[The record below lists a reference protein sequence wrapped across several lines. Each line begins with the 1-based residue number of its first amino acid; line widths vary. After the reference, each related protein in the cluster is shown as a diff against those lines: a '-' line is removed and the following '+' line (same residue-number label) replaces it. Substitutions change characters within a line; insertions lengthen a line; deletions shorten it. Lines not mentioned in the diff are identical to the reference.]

1 MGINPLDPRGEAAA
15 GTPLPV
21 FGAAPDY
28 AAALDSRQ
36 CVAHEATRETTK
48 DAALGSLM
56 DDMPVGA
63 LHRFV
68 VWVVGIGLF
77 FDMYEIFLVS
87 SIGSALQHDFGIA
100 RQSADFKLLLAS
112 AFIGMFFGSLCL
124 GSLADRIGRRKAFVF
139 CLVGYSA
146 FSLLGALSVNADML
160 VLCRFLTGIGVGAI
174 YPVSDSY
181 LSEILPKER
190 RGRLA
195 AWAYTVSYV
204 AVPLVGFL
212 AVGLNTL
219 QIGTVAGWRLI
230 LAVGGLGGI
239 FVLFVQHRLPESPR
253 WLLARGRF
261 DEAKAQ
267 LRRFAESA
275 GAKLPPVITSGPA
288 APHAVGL
295 AERIAVLRQAP
306 YDKRFLMLVVFHL
319 FQCFGYYGF
328 GTLASLVVKSR
339 GFDVTSSTL
348 FMALSFLGYPAGSL
362 LSIPLLNWLERRTLV
377 IASIL
382 SIAVFGFGFAYS
394 ENTILIV
401 VFGVLTTCA
410 SNVFSN
416 AYHVYQAE
424 IFPARVRSTA
434 IGSTYALSRIMS
446 GALPFLL
453 LPVLNGY
460 GAGAMFGVISTAL
473 VIVAVTVRA
482 LGPLT
487 TRRSQDEINPV

>member
-1 MGINPLDPRGEAAA
+1 MMGINPLDLRGDVAATTTSVASATLPLA
-15 GTPLPV
+15 GDSNTHGSV
-21 FGAAPDY
+21 YHSAHGA
-28 AAALDSRQ
+28 
-36 CVAHEATRETTK
+36 T
-48 DAALGSLM
+48 LGSVM

-87 SIGSALQHDFGIA
+87 SIGSALQHEFGIN

-139 CLVGYSA
+139 SLVWYSA
-146 FSLLGALSVNADML
+146 FSLIGALSVNAGML
-160 VLCRFLTGIGVGAI
+160 VISRLLTGIGVGAI
-174 YPVSDSY
+174 YPIADSY

-195 AWAYTVSYV
+195 AWAYTTSYV

-212 AVGLNTL
+212 AVWLNPL
-219 QIGTVAGWRLI
+219 QFGTIAGWRI
-230 LAVGGLGGI
+230 VLAIGSLGAV

-253 WLLARGRF
+253 WLLARGRV
-261 DEAKAQ
+261 DEAHAE
-267 LRRFAESA
+267 LRRFADSA
-275 GAKLPPVITSGPA
+275 GMRLPTIVAEVSARPRSMGIG
-288 APHAVGL
+288 
-295 AERIAVLRQAP
+295 ERIAELRQAP
-306 YDKRFLMLVVFHL
+306 YGKRYLMLAIFHL
-319 FQCFGYYGF
+319 FQAFGYYGF
-328 GTLASLVVKSR
+328 GTLASTVVKSR
-339 GFDVTSSTL
+339 GFDVTGGTL
-348 FMALSFLGYPAGSL
+348 FMALSFLGYPVGSL
-362 LSIPLLNWLERRTLV
+362 LSIPLLNWIERRTLV
-377 IASIL
+377 ITAIL
-382 SIAVFGFGFAYS
+382 AIAVFGLGFAYS
-394 ENTILIV
+394 GNTVLIV
-401 VFGVLTTCA
+401 TFGVLTTCA

-434 IGSTYALSRIMS
+434 IGSTYALSRIVS

-453 LPVLNGY
+453 LPVLNQY
-460 GAGAMFGVISTAL
+460 GAGAMFGVISVAL
-473 VIVAVTVRA
+473 AIVACVVRV

>member
-1 MGINPLDPRGEAAA
+1 MGINPLDRRGDAAA
-15 GTPLPV
+15 GTPLPL
-21 FGAAPDY
+21 FGASASDGTN
-28 AAALDSRQ
+28 ATLRS
-36 CVAHEATRETTK
+36 AHEATHEKTGHAT
-48 DAALGSLM
+48 LGSLM

-87 SIGSALQHDFGIA
+87 SIGSALQHDFGID

-139 CLVGYSA
+139 CLVWYSA
-146 FSLLGALSVNADML
+146 FSVLGALSVNADML
-160 VLCRFLTGIGVGAI
+160 VLCRLLTGIGVGAI

-212 AVGLNTL
+212 AVWLNAL
-219 QIGTVAGWRLI
+219 QIGTVAGWRVI
-230 LAVGGLGGI
+230 LAVGGLGGV

-261 DEAKAQ
+261 VEAKAE
-267 LRRFAESA
+267 LRRFAGSA
-275 GAKLPPVITSGPA
+275 GAKLPAVVSCGPA
-288 APHAVGL
+288 TQHATNL

-306 YDKRFLMLVVFHL
+306 YGKRYLMLVVFHL

-339 GFDVTSSTL
+339 GFDVTDSTL

-362 LSIPLLNWLERRTLV
+362 LSIPLLNWIERRTLV

-382 SIAVFGFGFAYS
+382 SIAVCGFGFAYS
-394 ENTILIV
+394 ENTLLIV

-446 GALPFLL
+446 GALPFVL
-453 LPVLNGY
+453 LPVLNEH